1 MDKDIRI
8 ELYNDAY
15 RDDFIRLNRQW
26 IERYFRIEESD
37 EHVFADP
44 RGTIIDQG
52 GQIFIAIDGDK
63 AVGCCALI
71 FHPAD
76 GRYELAKMAVD
87 PAAQSHGIGRA
98 LASTL
103 IDYARSIGATSLF
116 LEANTR
122 LKASV
127 KLYESLGFKGVSNYV
142 AAYERCDLYMQMTL

>member
-8 ELYNDAY
+8 ELYSDAY

-52 GQIFIAIDGDK
+52 GQIFIAVKDDK

-76 GRYELAKMAVD
+76 KRYELAKMAVH

-98 LASTL
+98 LASAL
-103 IDYARSIGATSLF
+103 IGYARSIGATSLF

-127 KLYESLGFKGVSNYV
+127 KLYESLGFKAVSNYV
-142 AAYERCDLYMQMTL
+142 AAYERCDLYMQMAL